1 MKTRIKIT
9 AGAVASALA
18 LGAAAANAAYPER
31 PIRLVV
37 PHGPGGVADTV
48 SRIFADALAQE
59 LKQPVIVENK
69 AGASTMI
76 GADNVAKAAPDG
88 YTLLMASV
96 TTLSINPFLYPN
108 ITYDPKRDFT
118 PVSMVAALP
127 FYLMASPT
135 LGVKNVKDLV
145 ALAKSR
151 PGQLNYSSPGAGTS
165 PHLVGALFASM
176 TGIDAIHVPYKSTA
190 AAEVD
195 LNAGRVHFA
204 FTGSGMAPI
213 RSGRVVGLGV
223 TSDERVASMPDLPT
237 LQEQGLALDA
247 TVWNG
252 VVVPAGTPPEVVNKL
267 AAALAKIAKS
277 PAIKEKVQSHGGIAV
292 GNTPEE
298 FERLIDT
305 EAQRWEKVIKEASIT
320 VQ

>member
-1 MKTRIKIT
+1 MNIR
-9 AGAVASALA
+9 ASIAA
-18 LGAAAANAAYPER
+18 CAIAAAGMAAGPANAAYPDR
-31 PIRLVV
+31 PIKLVV

-76 GADNVAKAAPDG
+76 GADYVAKAPADG

-108 ITYDPKRDFT
+108 ITYDPKRDFA

-135 LGVKNVKDLV
+135 LGIKSVKDLV

-151 PGQLNYSSPGAGTS
+151 PGQLNYSSPGSGTS

-190 AAEVD
+190 SAEVD
-195 LNAGRVHFA
+195 LNAGRIHFA

-213 RSGRVVGLGV
+213 RSGRVTGLGV
-223 TSDERVASMPDLPT
+223 TSDERVASMPELPT
-237 LQEQGLALDA
+237 LKEQGMDLEA

-252 VVVPAGTPPEVVNKL
+252 VVAPAGTSPAIVEKL
-267 AAALAKIAKS
+267 AAALARIAKS
-277 PAIKEKVQSHGGIAV
+277 PDIREKVQAHGGITV
-292 GNTPEE
+292 GNTPGE
-298 FERLIDT
+298 FRRLIDT
-305 EAQRWEKVIKEASIT
+305 EARRWEKVIKEASIS